1 MIHDG
6 LVDSRC
12 FSEVHKHESGS
23 VVAADR
29 CNDYENR
36 DDEPASVKA
45 DDRKD

>member
-1 MIHDG
+1 MIHNG

-12 FSEVHKHESGS
+12 VSEVHEHESGS

-29 CNDYENR
+29 CNYDENR